1 MIQQCTVM
9 YTDLVL
15 AYIGGNHHENGTS
28 VDEDDSHDVVER
40 TDVVLFSIKVMVAV
54 SLLHTKICSI
64 LIPFLGQY

>member
-1 MIQQCTVM
+1 M

-54 SLLHTKICSI
+54 SLPHTR
-64 LIPFLGQY
+64 GW